1 MRPPVSTFK
10 LGLTGELCALAF
22 PANGEEEDESSERA
36 SGVQTAVGVW
46 AQTGKIVTPCPSVGR
61 ASIVSRG
68 DGRGRIQEGREGG
81 RDNLLR
87 NYARASPTPDG
98 VRRVAIAGGDGGG
111 RVSPFLVAIHGPEL
125 QGCVG
130 FLKYGM
136 NLGIGGQN

>member
-1 MRPPVSTFK
+1 MRVPN
-10 LGLTGELCALAF
+10 GR
-22 PANGEEEDESSERA
+22 PASRRPLVCGRRRGKSSPLVR
-36 SGVQTAVGVW
+36 
-46 AQTGKIVTPCPSVGR
+46 PSVGR

-98 VRRVAIAGGDGGG
+98 VRRVVAIAGGGGGG